1 MMNSAP
7 AVTSKY
13 VLIHMCW
20 FLFVCISNILS
31 HCDVGGQNHVGIVAQ
46 LYPTLC
52 YTLDYSSPSSSVHE
66 ISQARI
72 LEWVATY
79 FSRGYSWPRDQT
91 QVSCIAGRF
100 FSIWAFR
107 EASTAVL
114 VWCGMKRYLIVVSI
128 CISLM
133 DNDFEHLF
141 IYLLTFCRY
150 SLEKHLSIQILCP
163 F

>member
-20 FLFVCISNILS
+20 LLFVCISNILS

-46 LYPTLC
+46 LYPTVC

-72 LEWVATY
+72 LDWVAI
-79 FSRGYSWPRDQT
+79 F
-91 QVSCIAGRF
+91 
-100 FSIWAFR
+100 
-107 EASTAVL
+107 
-114 VWCGMKRYLIVVSI
+114 
-128 CISLM
+128 
-133 DNDFEHLF
+133 
-141 IYLLTFCRY
+141 LLQGIFPIQGLNLCLLCLLHCR
-150 SLEKHLSIQILCP
+150 QILHLYTCLIFKWDLNSGEGNGNP
-163 F
+163 VQYSCLENSMDRGA

>member
-20 FLFVCISNILS
+20 LLFVCISNILS

-46 LYPTLC
+46 LYPTVC

-72 LEWVATY
+72 LDWVAI
-79 FSRGYSWPRDQT
+79 FLLQGIFPIQGLNLCLLCLLHCRQ
-91 QVSCIAGRF
+91 I
-100 FSIWAFR
+100 
-107 EASTAVL
+107 L
-114 VWCGMKRYLIVVSI
+114 
-128 CISLM
+128 
-133 DNDFEHLF
+133 
-141 IYLLTFCRY
+141 YLLSYQGRIPNPKKLKNEKGASSHILLYLQSFSKET
-150 SLEKHLSIQILCP
+150 SL
-163 F
+163 